1 MKQTGIFGAMAC
13 RLQAESRHC
22 GHRAADRAVAPTW
35 VNSPVLLEALERYQ
49 QGRLPQQ
56 MRHWIRAL
64 LELPEDTPELA
75 AELLV
80 QRPKSSHSS
89 STTAMVIT
97 HQGNP

>member
-1 MKQTGIFGAMAC
+1 M
-13 RLQAESRHC
+13 
-22 GHRAADRAVAPTW
+22 
-35 VNSPVLLEALERYQ
+35 EALMRYE

-56 MRHWIRAL
+56 MRHWIQGL
-64 LELPEDTPELA
+64 LELPDDSSDMA

-80 QRPKSSHSS
+80 QRPNNSHSN

>member
-1 MKQTGIFGAMAC
+1 M
-13 RLQAESRHC
+13 
-22 GHRAADRAVAPTW
+22 APTW
-35 VNSPVLLEALERYQ
+35 VNSPVLMEALERYQ

-64 LELPEDTPELA
+64 LELPDDAPELA
-75 AELLV
+75 VELLV
-80 QRPKSSHSS
+80 QPPKSSHNS

>member
-1 MKQTGIFGAMAC
+1 MKQTGMFAAMAC
-13 RLQAESRHC
+13 RLQDESRHC
-22 GHRAADRAVAPTW
+22 GHRAAVGAVAPTW
-35 VNSPVLLEALERYQ
+35 VNSPVLMEALERYQ

-56 MRHWIRAL
+56 MRHWISAL
-64 LELPEDTPELA
+64 LELPADAPEQG

-80 QRPKSSHSS
+80 QRPKSSHNS

>member
-1 MKQTGIFGAMAC
+1 M
-13 RLQAESRHC
+13 
-22 GHRAADRAVAPTW
+22 
-35 VNSPVLLEALERYQ
+35 EALERYQ

-75 AELLV
+75 VELLA
-80 QRPKSSHSS
+80 QRPKSSHSR

>member
-1 MKQTGIFGAMAC
+1 
-13 RLQAESRHC
+13 
-22 GHRAADRAVAPTW
+22 
-35 VNSPVLLEALERYQ
+35 
-49 QGRLPQQ
+49 

-64 LELPEDTPELA
+64 LELPDDTPELSL
-75 AELLV
+75 ELLV

>member
-1 MKQTGIFGAMAC
+1 M
-13 RLQAESRHC
+13 
-22 GHRAADRAVAPTW
+22 
-35 VNSPVLLEALERYQ
+35 EALERYQ

-64 LELPEDTPELA
+64 LELPDDAPELTV
-75 AELLV
+75 ELLV
-80 QRPKSSHSS
+80 QRPKSSHNS

>member
-1 MKQTGIFGAMAC
+1 MKQTGIFVSMAC

-22 GHRAADRAVAPTW
+22 DHRAAVLAVAPTW
-35 VNSPVLLEALERYQ
+35 VNSPVLMEALMRYE

-56 MRHWIRAL
+56 MRHWIQGL
-64 LELPEDTPELA
+64 LELPDDSRDMA

-80 QRPKSSHSS
+80 QRPNNSHSN

>member
-1 MKQTGIFGAMAC
+1 M
-13 RLQAESRHC
+13 
-22 GHRAADRAVAPTW
+22 
-35 VNSPVLLEALERYQ
+35 EALERYQ

-64 LELPEDTPELA
+64 LELPDDASELTV
-75 AELLV
+75 ELLA
-80 QRPKSSHSS
+80 QRPKRSHSS

>member
-1 MKQTGIFGAMAC
+1 M
-13 RLQAESRHC
+13 
-22 GHRAADRAVAPTW
+22 
-35 VNSPVLLEALERYQ
+35 EALERYQ

-64 LELPEDTPELA
+64 LELPE
-75 AELLV
+75 ELLV
-80 QRPKSSHSS
+80 QRPNSSHNS

>member
-1 MKQTGIFGAMAC
+1 M
-13 RLQAESRHC
+13 
-22 GHRAADRAVAPTW
+22 
-35 VNSPVLLEALERYQ
+35 EALERYQ

-64 LELPEDTPELA
+64 LELPDDAPELA

-80 QRPKSSHSS
+80 QRPKSSHIS

>member
-1 MKQTGIFGAMAC
+1 MKQTGMFAAMAC
-13 RLQAESRHC
+13 RLQAESRRC
-22 GHRAADRAVAPTW
+22 GHRAAVRAVAPTW
-35 VNSPVLLEALERYQ
+35 VNSPVLMEALERYQ

-64 LELPEDTPELA
+64 LELPENAPELA
-75 AELLV
+75 EELLV
-80 QRPKSSHSS
+80 QRPNSSHNS

>member
-1 MKQTGIFGAMAC
+1 
-13 RLQAESRHC
+13 
-22 GHRAADRAVAPTW
+22 
-35 VNSPVLLEALERYQ
+35 
-49 QGRLPQQ
+49 

-64 LELPEDTPELA
+64 LELPENSPELA

-80 QRPKSSHSS
+80 QRPNSSHSS

>member
-1 MKQTGIFGAMAC
+1 M
-13 RLQAESRHC
+13 
-22 GHRAADRAVAPTW
+22 APTW
-35 VNSPVLLEALERYQ
+35 VNSPVLMEALERYQ

-64 LELPEDTPELA
+64 LELPDDSHDIA

-80 QRPKSSHSS
+80 QRPKSSHSN

-97 HQGNP
+97 HQGSP

>member
-1 MKQTGIFGAMAC
+1 M
-13 RLQAESRHC
+13 
-22 GHRAADRAVAPTW
+22 
-35 VNSPVLLEALERYQ
+35 EALMRYE

-56 MRHWIRAL
+56 MRHWIQGL
-64 LELPEDTPELA
+64 LELPDDSRDMA

-80 QRPKSSHSS
+80 QRPNNSHSN